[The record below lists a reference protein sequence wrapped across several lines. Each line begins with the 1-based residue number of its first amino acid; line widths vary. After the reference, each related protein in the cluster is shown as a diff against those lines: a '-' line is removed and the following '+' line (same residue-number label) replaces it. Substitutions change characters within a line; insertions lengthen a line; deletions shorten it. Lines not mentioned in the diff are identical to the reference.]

1 MMLMKFWRYTDRP
14 QGLLPVFLF
23 AAGIMAGCSNKD
35 YNPPYQDPTILKIAV
50 SGTIAG
56 DSVAAAGSQVQYG
69 TYSLQSSAGYTW
81 SVPSDATI
89 LSGEGTNNITVQF
102 GLDSGT
108 VRVVSGSLSAEVISK
123 VPFQVTGPSGVP
135 VGTTATYQSTASQMS
150 GVTYQWTVP
159 ADATITSGAG
169 TNQINVL
176 FTLAGT
182 VSVTCQATSS
192 TTTRSATIAVTAQ

>member
-1 MMLMKFWRYTDRP
+1 MMFMKFFGYTDRP
-14 QGLLPVFLF
+14 QGLLPVFLL

-69 TYSLQSSAGYTW
+69 TYSLLSSAGYTW

-89 LSGEGTNNITVQF
+89 LSGEGSNEITVQF
-102 GLDSGT
+102 GLDSGM
-108 VRVVSGSLSAEVISK
+108 VKVVSGSLSAEVISK
-123 VPFQVTGPSGVP
+123 VPFQVTGPSSVP
-135 VGTTATYQSTASQMS
+135 VGTAASYQSTASLMS

-159 ADATITSGAG
+159 ANATITSGAG
-169 TNQINVL
+169 TNQISVL
-176 FTLAGT
+176 FTSAGNMS
-182 VSVTCQATSS
+182 VSCQATSS
-192 TTTRSATIAVTAQ
+192 TTTRSASIAVTTQ